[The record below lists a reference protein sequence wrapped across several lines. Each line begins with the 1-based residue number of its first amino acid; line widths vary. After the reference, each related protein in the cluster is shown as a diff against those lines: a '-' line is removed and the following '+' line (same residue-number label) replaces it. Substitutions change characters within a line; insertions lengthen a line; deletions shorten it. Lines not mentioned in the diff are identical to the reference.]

1 METTTANVAEISV
14 SSSAMGPLFHQ
25 LRSTFHHIPSQAK
38 TNNNVDLHYNDYFS
52 EDNHLIGLF
61 TGIATCNYLALFAF
75 ALVSKAVDLCI
86 VSISYLREGSPK
98 LEPNVVIVI
107 HF

>member
-1 METTTANVAEISV
+1 MLIETKTANVVEICV

-52 EDNHLIGLF
+52 KDNRSIGF
-61 TGIATCNYLALFAF
+61 ITGLATCNYSALFAF
-75 ALVSKAVDLCI
+75 DLVSKAVVLFI
-86 VSISYLREGSPK
+86 VSISYLR
-98 LEPNVVIVI
+98 
-107 HF
+107 